1 MMKYLRH
8 MMVFNAIVE
17 SGSISAAAEQLNISK
32 SVLSQQLQTLEQVL
46 NVELLKRTTR
56 RQVLTPAGKQFFTQ
70 CQQISNIGEQ
80 AWRDAHNSQNLAIGR
95 ISISAPH
102 ALMDALVAPAI
113 GTLISKHPKIIPHL
127 HAQDTRVHLLDENID
142 LAIRIGQSNDS
153 ECKQQRIGQF
163 ADHLCV
169 SKCYLKTQGLTQQ
182 QVQQKPELTGSFD
195 YIANSWQGGAITHPL
210 SGTTNGTAEKKVLQ
224 FRSTRFANSINGVL
238 ALVKEG
244 AGVGLIPQILLDKL
258 PLSEQA
264 DLVIIT
270 QQFQLKTAPIYALH
284 AFNQTPPHV
293 VQLCINAI
301 KSKIASTL

>member
-56 RQVLTPAGKQFFTQ
+56 RQVLTPAGKQFFAQ
-70 CQQISNIGEQ
+70 CQQISSIGEQ
-80 AWRDAHNSQNLAIGR
+80 AWRDAHNSQKLAIGR

-102 ALMDALVAPAI
+102 ALMDTLVAPAI
-113 GTLISKHPKIIPHL
+113 GALISQHPKIIPHL
-127 HAQDTRVHLLDENID
+127 HSLDTRVHLLDEDID

-153 ECKQQRIGQF
+153 EFKQQRIGLF

-169 SKCYLKTQGLTQQ
+169 SKRYLNIQGLAAQ
-182 QVQQKPELTGSFD
+182 QVQHNPELACSLD
-195 YIANSWQGGAITHPL
+195 YIANSWQGSVISHPL
-210 SGTTNGTAEKKVLQ
+210 RNDLEKKVLQ

-244 AGVGLIPQILLDKL
+244 AGIGLIPQILLDKL
-258 PLSEQA
+258 SLQDLG

-270 QQFQLKTAPIYALH
+270 QHYTLNTAPIYALH
-284 AFNQTPPHV
+284 AFSQAPPHV

-301 KSKIASTL
+301 KSKMAAHFKSAI